1 MVWSIV
7 LGVVGCLVFG
17 LGLSMILEW
26 DILVGGIAVGVVGCG
41 LLVAAYPSYVKISAL
56 QKKKYGAEILH
67 LCEELLVSEQNLH
80 S

>member
-1 MVWSIV
+1 
-7 LGVVGCLVFG
+7 
-17 LGLSMILEW
+17 MILEW

-41 LLVAAYPSYVKISAL
+41 LLVAAYPAYAKISAV

-67 LCEELLVSEQNLH
+67 LCEELLVSEQKPH